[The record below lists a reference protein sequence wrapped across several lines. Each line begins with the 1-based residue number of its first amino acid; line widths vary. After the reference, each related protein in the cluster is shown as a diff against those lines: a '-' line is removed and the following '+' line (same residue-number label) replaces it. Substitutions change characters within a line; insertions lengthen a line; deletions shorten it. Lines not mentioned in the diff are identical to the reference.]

1 MYINTSGELTSSLG
15 NSGTA
20 AAILRVA
27 DNSLVLSKRFV
38 SGPVLPGGNV
48 ILRYT
53 IENRP
58 DVFTV
63 VQIAFSDDL
72 DQALTGLARV
82 STESVNSCG
91 SAVVITG
98 TTTLT
103 FGNGSLPP
111 GAICVFDILVAV
123 PADAVAASYPGA
135 SSAVTASAGGVAIAG
150 SAASADLVVAFPDF
164 AKTFTAIA
172 EVGGSVDLV
181 FTIGNPDP
189 VNAATG
195 LTFSDDLEQMGTD
208 FTAPG
213 LPLSNV
219 CGTGS
224 LLSGSRRIV
233 LTAGSVAA
241 GASCQFSVTVNL
253 PASADSGTFV
263 NVTSP
268 LDFIVNGQNIT
279 GNQTGA
285 ATASLEVV
293 TELVEVPL
301 LNGWVLLLCA
311 LIMASAGAF
320 RLRRRQ

>member
-1 MYINTSGELTSSLG
+1 VISYSGGSVTAGAVCTVMVDVVVAAAGMYINTSGELTSSLG

-20 AAILRVA
+20 AAIMRVA

-53 IENRP
+53 IENRS

-123 PADAVAASYPGA
+123 PADAVAAAPRWTCLQST
-135 SSAVTASAGGVAIAG
+135 SSSRQSCARPSSPAWC
-150 SAASADLVVAFPDF
+150 
-164 AKTFTAIA
+164 
-172 EVGGSVDLV
+172 
-181 FTIGNPDP
+181 
-189 VNAATG
+189 
-195 LTFSDDLEQMGTD
+195 
-208 FTAPG
+208 
-213 LPLSNV
+213 LP
-219 CGTGS
+219 
-224 LLSGSRRIV
+224 
-233 LTAGSVAA
+233 
-241 GASCQFSVTVNL
+241 
-253 PASADSGTFV
+253 
-263 NVTSP
+263 
-268 LDFIVNGQNIT
+268 
-279 GNQTGA
+279 
-285 ATASLEVV
+285 
-293 TELVEVPL
+293 
-301 LNGWVLLLCA
+301 
-311 LIMASAGAF
+311 
-320 RLRRRQ
+320 

>member
-1 MYINTSGELTSSLG
+1 VIEL
-15 NSGTA
+15 
-20 AAILRVA
+20 
-27 DNSLVLSKRFV
+27 
-38 SGPVLPGGNV
+38 
-48 ILRYT
+48 
-53 IENRP
+53 
-58 DVFTV
+58 
-63 VQIAFSDDL
+63 
-72 DQALTGLARV
+72 
-82 STESVNSCG
+82 
-91 SAVVITG
+91 
-98 TTTLT
+98 
-103 FGNGSLPP
+103 
-111 GAICVFDILVAV
+111 LVAV

-293 TELVEVPL
+293 TDLVEVPL